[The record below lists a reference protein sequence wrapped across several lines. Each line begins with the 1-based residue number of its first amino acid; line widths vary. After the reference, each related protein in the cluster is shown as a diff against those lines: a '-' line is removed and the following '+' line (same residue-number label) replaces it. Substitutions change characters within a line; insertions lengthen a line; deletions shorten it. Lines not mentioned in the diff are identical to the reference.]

1 MTSHE
6 SHFQAVAAQSLDEL
20 LSLYDESFVRC
31 AYLTLLRREVDPSG
45 LTNYAS
51 QLRRGAAKAQLIAE
65 LFDSEEGRNAG
76 VQLPGLTELV
86 ASSRQRPPSLL
97 RRVCARISSVLL
109 APLAPQLRALDN
121 EIHAIE
127 DRAEQRFRHLHTALG
142 ALQRSTPLSEGSA
155 ATKLQDTNQH
165 IAVDLIAALSRT
177 DLSARA
183 AVFASRLGVALNTHR
198 GRAQ

>member
-1 MTSHE
+1 MRSQE
-6 SHFQAVAAQSLDEL
+6 SNFQSVAAQSLDEL

-31 AYLTLLRREVDPSG
+31 AYLTLLLREVDPNG
-45 LTNYAS
+45 LTNYAN

-86 ASSRQRPPSLL
+86 ASNRQKPPSLL

-121 EIHAIE
+121 EIHAID
-127 DRAEQRFRHLHTALG
+127 DRAEQRFRNLHTAVG
-142 ALQRSTPLSEGSA
+142 VLQRSTPPSEGFA
-155 ATKLQDTNQH
+155 AAELQDAKQH
-165 IAVDLIAALSRT
+165 IAVDLIAALSRS
-177 DLSARA
+177 DLSAHA

-198 GRAQ
+198 GRS